1 MVAFKPVA
9 LKEGI
14 AMRRVDNVGE
24 LIRQQKSLT
33 HKIENQAILCRF
45 HSTPARGSDHEP
57 VCILMGG

>member
-14 AMRRVDNVGE
+14 AVRRVDDVGE

-33 HKIENQAILCRF
+33 PKMENQAILCRF
-45 HSTPARGSDHEP
+45 DSTPARGAITNP
-57 VCILMGG
+57 CAI